1 MTEMLTTY
9 ENWALQLFF
18 NTLRKWF
25 LHTFSAFLVEVIRA
39 VFDTA
44 FYHASYLRAH
54 SELTS
59 FLALYALMHSCDT
72 ILASDQ
78 VLSTIVF
85 VTYCRYLHSHNVYAC
100 LMVVFLTIANAFDDS
115 SRFLTSA
122 TNFSMRLRNRGDLDA
137 AHLLL
142 SLKELILFYRLLGIW
157 VRLRQCL
164 RVAF

>member
-1 MTEMLTTY
+1 M
-9 ENWALQLFF
+9 
-18 NTLRKWF
+18 
-25 LHTFSAFLVEVIRA
+25 EVIRA
-39 VFDTA
+39 IFNTA
-44 FYHASYLRAH
+44 LNHTSNLRAY
-54 SELTS
+54 SKLTS
-59 FLALYALMHSCDT
+59 FLTLYALVYPCDT

-85 VTYCRYLHSHNVYAC
+85 VIYCRYLHSHNVYAC

-122 TNFSMRLRNRGDLDA
+122 TNFSMRLRNRSNLNA

-142 SLKELILFYRLLGIW
+142 SLEELILFYRLLGIW
-157 VRLRQCL
+157 VRLRQCI